1 MIISSY
7 HFSNSAQKNVDGQH
21 GAATFRGTLK
31 ISDKEPQAQ
40 VKWGPKVR
48 IPAKT
53 PFRIMHPA
61 FKNTTYIL
69 EDIRFY
75 GFKSQATFIECAL
88 RNTKYGT
95 YI

>member
-7 HFSNSAQKNVDGQH
+7 YFSNDDSRYIDGQH
-21 GAATFRGTLK
+21 GAATFRGVLRTTT
-31 ISDKEPQAQ
+31 DEPQAQ
-40 VKWGPKVR
+40 VKWGPKVVV
-48 IPAKT
+48 PSKT

-75 GFKSQATFIECAL
+75 GFKPQATFIECAL

>member
-7 HFSNSAQKNVDGQH
+7 HFSNDAHRNVNGQH
-21 GAATFRGTLK
+21 GAATFRGNLRTTT
-31 ISDKEPQAQ
+31 DEPHVQ
-40 VKWGPKVR
+40 VRWGSKVR
-48 IPAKT
+48 VPAKT

-75 GFKSQATFIECAL
+75 GFKPQATFIECAL

>member
-7 HFSNSAQKNVDGQH
+7 HFSNDAQRNIDGHH
-21 GAATFRGTLK
+21 GAAAFRGSLRITT
-31 ISDKEPQAQ
+31 DEPQAQ
-40 VKWGPKVR
+40 VRWGSKVSV
-48 IPAKT
+48 PAKT

-75 GFKSQATFIECAL
+75 GFKPQATFIECAL
-88 RNTKYGT
+88 RNINHET

>member
-7 HFSNSAQKNVDGQH
+7 HFSNNAKKNVDGQH
-21 GAATFRGTLK
+21 GAATFRGILK
-31 ISDKEPQAQ
+31 ITEKEPQAH

-53 PFRIMHPA
+53 PFRIMHPT
-61 FKNTTYIL
+61 FRNTTYIL

-75 GFKSQATFIECAL
+75 GFKPQATFIECAL
-88 RNTKYGT
+88 RNINHET